1 MAMLR
6 IGDKEIGPSEPCYFI
21 ADIAANHDGDL
32 ERALR
37 LIHLAHEAGADAAK
51 FQHFQASKIVSDE
64 GFKCLGSQVSHQANW
79 TRSVVEVYSDA
90 SVPQGWT
97 PLLAEECRKVGITF
111 FSSPYD
117 FQSIDHI
124 DQWVPAF
131 KIGSGDIDWLESL
144 QYVAAKGKPVILATG
159 AADMDDVER
168 AMETLLSVTD
178 QVGLMQCNTNYTA
191 AEANFDHLNLNVLR
205 TYAERWPGVVLG
217 LSDHTSGPAAV
228 LGAVALGAR
237 MIERHFTDDNDRDG
251 PDHRFALDP
260 ESWANMVTET
270 RRLERALGDG
280 RKIVE
285 RNEQDTRVIQRRCV
299 RAARQLAAGHLI
311 GRDDLAVLRPATPGA
326 IPASEVDALLGRRL
340 NADIREGADLR
351 WEYLERQAGQG

>member
-1 MAMLR
+1 MATLQINGR
-6 IGDKEIGPSEPCYFI
+6 EIGPSKPCFFI

-32 ERALR
+32 ERALA
-37 LIHLAHEAGADAAK
+37 LIRLAHEAGADAAK

-64 GFKCLGSQVSHQANW
+64 GFKGLGGQVSHQATW
-79 TRSVVEVYSDA
+79 SRSVVEVYSDA
-90 SVPQGWT
+90 SVPQDWT

-117 FQSIDHI
+117 FQSVDHI
-124 DQWVPAF
+124 DRWVPAF

-144 QYVAAKGKPVILATG
+144 HYVAAKGKPVILATG
-159 AADMDDVER
+159 AANMDDVEQ

-191 AEANFDHLNLNVLR
+191 AEENFDHLNLNVLR
-205 TYAERWPGVVLG
+205 TYAARWPGVVLG
-217 LSDHTSGPAAV
+217 LSDHTHGHAAV

-251 PDHRFALDP
+251 PDHRFALNPD
-260 ESWANMVTET
+260 SWAEMVTET

-280 RKIVE
+280 QKVVE
-285 RNEQDTRVIQRRCV
+285 GNEQETRIIQRRCV
-299 RAARQLAAGHLI
+299 RAAHHLSAGHVI
-311 GRDDLAVLRPATPGA
+311 ERDDLSVLRPATPGA
-326 IPASEVDALLGRRL
+326 IPASEIDSVLGCRL
-340 NADIREGADLR
+340 STDVSDGDDLR
-351 WEYLERQAGQG
+351 WEHLERQVGQE